1 MTDPVP
7 RPGPNT
13 HDVHGDLV
21 YDRPSIRPDGM
32 RGAVHDQGLPMR
44 SRSLRTLLA
53 VPAVLAMALTACGG
67 DGGTETPDDTAGTE
81 TQADGQ
87 DGDTADGPTVAVGS
101 FNFPESTIL
110 AEIYAQA
117 LEDAGIDVERQL
129 NIGARELI
137 YPDLEGGAIDLL
149 PEYVG
154 SALTVRFEGEATAD
168 VQASLDA
175 LNAELESVGLVALEP
190 AEAEDKNVFVVT
202 QQFADDNGVQALGDL
217 ADVDGV
223 TMGGPPECEDRATC
237 FAGIVEA
244 YGLDGLSFQT
254 IQETPIRVQSL
265 ANGEI
270 DLALLFS
277 TDPTIE
283 EQGFVVLDDPDGVV
297 AAENVV
303 PVVNQEIVDAYGD
316 TLTGVLDEVSAAL
329 TTEALLRMN
338 GQANAGDDPA
348 EIAAQW
354 LEENGLVG

>member
-1 MTDPVP
+1 
-7 RPGPNT
+7 
-13 HDVHGDLV
+13 
-21 YDRPSIRPDGM
+21 
-32 RGAVHDQGLPMR
+32 MR

-53 VPAVLAMALTACGG
+53 VPAVLALTLTACGG
-67 DGGTETPDDTAGTE
+67 DGGADAPDDTAGTGTE
-81 TQADGQ
+81 AD
-87 DGDTADGPTVAVGS
+87 DDTADGPTVAVGS

-117 LEDAGIDVERQL
+117 LEDAGISVERQL

-154 SALTVRFEGEATAD
+154 SALTVRFEGEATSD

-175 LNAELESVGLVALEP
+175 LNTELESVGLVALEP

-223 TMGGPPECEDRATC
+223 TMGGPPECEDRETC

-283 EQGFVVLDDPDGVV
+283 EQGFVVLDDPEGVV

-316 TLTGVLDEVSAAL
+316 TLTGVLNEVSAAL
-329 TTEALLRMN
+329 TTDALLSMN

-348 EIAAQW
+348 DIAAQW